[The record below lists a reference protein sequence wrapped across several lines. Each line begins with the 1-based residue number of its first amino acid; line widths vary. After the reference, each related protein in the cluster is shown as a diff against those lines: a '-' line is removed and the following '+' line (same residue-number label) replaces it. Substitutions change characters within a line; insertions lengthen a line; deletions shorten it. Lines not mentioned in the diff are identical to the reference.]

1 MSRWPNFFI
10 AGAPRCGTSSLHS
23 YLQRVPG
30 IYMSRIKEPNFFSG
44 SVIGDDHPMVKPIR
58 DEKQYLQLFSAAGDA
73 QIVGE
78 ATPFYLEDPDA
89 PRLIHEAV
97 PDAKV
102 IVSLRDPVERL
113 YSHYLMMRN
122 NRPSMG
128 SFMDEIMR
136 GLAMRDSR
144 SRAVLTPSTG
154 LYSRQVSRFGNSF
167 GSGQFKVLI
176 LEEWRH
182 DVSNALRQILRFLGV
197 DHDLRG
203 FSAPPQRRYGEA
215 RGPMVRY
222 VFGNRTIS
230 RVTEALIPFS
240 LRKLIRNAVLVKQMP
255 KPPMPAEA
263 REFLCHYY
271 RDDVRRLES
280 LLGRRLPWRNFGSR
294 TADRLILDARTLTGH
309 RQPEVPT

>member
-30 IYMSRIKEPNFFSG
+30 IFMSRIKEPNFFSG
-44 SVIGDDHPMVKPIR
+44 SVIGDEHPMVKPIR
-58 DEKQYLQLFSAAGDA
+58 DEKQYLQLFSLAGDA

-89 PRLIHEAV
+89 PRRIHEAV
-97 PDAKV
+97 PDARI

-122 NRPSMG
+122 NLPSMG
-128 SFMDEIMR
+128 SFMEEIQR
-136 GLAMRDSR
+136 GLATRDSR

-154 LYSRQVSRFGNSF
+154 FYSRQVSRFQDTFGN
-167 GSGQFKVLI
+167 GQFKVLI
-176 LEEWRH
+176 LEEWRN
-182 DVSNALRQILRFLGV
+182 DVSRALRQVLQFLGV
-197 DHDLRG
+197 DHDIRD
-203 FSAPPQRRYGEA
+203 FSAPPQRKYGEA

-230 RVTEALIPFS
+230 RVTETLIPYG
-240 LRKLIRNAVLVKQMP
+240 LRKLIRNAVLVKQTP
-255 KPPMPAEA
+255 KPPMPADA
-263 REFLCHYY
+263 REFLNGYY

-280 LLGRRLPWRNFGSR
+280 LLCRRLPWRNFSSR
-294 TADRLILDARTLTGH
+294 TADRLILDARTLTRH
-309 RQPEVPT
+309 TQPEVPT